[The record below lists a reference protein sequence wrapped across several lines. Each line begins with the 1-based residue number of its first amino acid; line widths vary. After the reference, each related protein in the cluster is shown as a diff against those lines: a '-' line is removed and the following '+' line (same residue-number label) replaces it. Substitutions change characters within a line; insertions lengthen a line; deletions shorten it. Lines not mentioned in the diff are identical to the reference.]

1 MGTDEVTRRLQT
13 VFHEVFEDD
22 AIILRDTTTAADID
36 GWDSVANIRLM
47 VSIEEA
53 FHLRFDVGEFQD
65 YRNVGDLVTAIARRA
80 G

>member
-1 MGTDEVTRRLQT
+1 MGPDDVIQRLQT

-22 AIILRDTTTAADID
+22 AIVLRDTTTAADID

-65 YRNVGDLVTAIARRA
+65 YHNVGDLIAALVRRT